1 MSASF
6 VASIPK
12 FISKTYWFQFRFLKF
27 SATSGLK
34 IQNFLLRSK
43 NLMND
48 FSYGKR
54 RQSRLVVAEP
64 PERMAAKVASKN
76 RIFPFFSGW
85 VVIKGFWFPNFW
97 IYNNKPYVL
106 ISKMSW
112 KLSTAFSSKIMSDL
126 GFKFRKFKTNLPYGK
141 LLKNEFRKS
150 QKRFS
155 AESP

>member
-1 MSASF
+1 MPSVDLMTDVPSKHAFFCFLMYHKQELIFRILKTILILPPLPPPFVLKRQNMSDSF
-6 VASIPK
+6 FASIPK

-27 SATSGLK
+27 SVTSGLK

-54 RQSRLVVAEP
+54 RQNRLVVAEP

-85 VVIKGFWFPNFW
+85 VGGWW
-97 IYNNKPYVL
+97 
-106 ISKMSW
+106 
-112 KLSTAFSSKIMSDL
+112 
-126 GFKFRKFKTNLPYGK
+126 
-141 LLKNEFRKS
+141 
-150 QKRFS
+150 
-155 AESP
+155 